1 MQTIA
6 IVILLVLGL
15 IAIFVI
21 NLNNTLVKMKQTIN
35 EQQLILRHF
44 LSKGMT

>member
-1 MQTIA
+1 METIA

-35 EQQLILRHF
+35 EATADIETF
-44 LSKGMT
+44 LNSKS